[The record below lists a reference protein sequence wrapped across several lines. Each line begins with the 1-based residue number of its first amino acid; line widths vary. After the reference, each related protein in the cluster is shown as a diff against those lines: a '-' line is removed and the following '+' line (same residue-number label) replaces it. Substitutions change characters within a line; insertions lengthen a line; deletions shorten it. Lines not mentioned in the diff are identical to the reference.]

1 MRITAISFTPHRK
14 KIKWRDHCMLYV
26 INYWLFIV
34 EQVWACWTGRRT
46 NPVTQWGSLPAI
58 PVPLVGAGALEGS
71 IKRHH
76 LGEKVGY
83 CYSMTAHHD
92 TQNTTGSHAAPKSST
107 FASLQTASG
116 RLLASPN
123 RTARICEASRS
134 RTWPSHTG
142 KFLHLHFPILH
153 FDLHRPDRPIF
164 SSLHLIFKIAH
175 LPSLTFYLLNLFIC
189 R

>member
-34 EQVWACWTGRRT
+34 EQLWACWTGRRT

-116 RLLASPN
+116 RLLASPYRTEPLGSARHLGQGRGPPTPGN
-123 RTARICEASRS
+123 SCTFISLFFTSICIDQTARYFQVYI
-134 RTWPSHTG
+134 
-142 KFLHLHFPILH
+142 
-153 FDLHRPDRPIF
+153 
-164 SSLHLIFKIAH
+164 
-175 LPSLTFYLLNLFIC
+175 
-189 R
+189 